1 MTNVDKVLDMLV
13 SGNYFVIFLLLMLII
28 LVVLVL
34 CLVKSRE
41 EYNELLNYKLKED
54 YLEKEDDDK
63 GITAYQKEVIKEELE
78 DDLFSDFDSLK
89 ATEEEDLFDEDKPLI
104 KQIDIPKIK
113 TYNDI
118 IDEYESNEEECA
130 VISAEELE
138 KVTKARKEALGV
150 TENRQVI
157 EKYEED
163 QERKAIISYEQL
175 VKNASNITLSY
186 KEEKKVEEDAPIIN
200 KIEVTQK
207 EITAPENYLEEE
219 EFLKIL
225 KEFRL
230 SL

>member
-54 YLEKEDDDK
+54 YLDKEEDK
-63 GITAYQKEVIKEELE
+63 GIEAYQKEVIKEDLE
-78 DDLFSDFDSLK
+78 DDLFGDLNSLK
-89 ATEEEDLFDEDKPLI
+89 ASTEDDLFDEDKPLI

-130 VISAEELE
+130 VISAEELA
-138 KVTKARKEALGV
+138 KVTQARKEALGV

-157 EKYEED
+157 ERYEED

-186 KEEKKVEEDAPIIN
+186 KEEKQTEQDAPIIN

-207 EITAPENYLEEE
+207 EISEAVSYLEEE